1 MPKQTHNNLIRDILS
16 DLAVELEDEFKR
28 NFERKAFFDKKWKP
42 SPHGL
47 IDSGDLRESITGTA
61 HSDCVEISS
70 DAPYAAIH
78 NEGGRIQVTA
88 RMKAWAWHKYKE
100 THKSVYEAI
109 GKMRVGS
116 YIEIPQRQFIGDHP
130 AVDRAVEEI
139 ITENVDRYLDSLLDQ

>member
-1 MPKQTHNNLIRDILS
+1 MPKHTHNDLIRDILS
-16 DLAVELEDEFKR
+16 DIAVELEDEFKR

-47 IDSGDLRESITGTA
+47 IDSGDLRDSIAAEA
-61 HSDCVEISS
+61 HTDSVVIYS
-70 DAPYAAIH
+70 DADYAEIH

-100 THKSVYEAI
+100 TNKELYASI

-116 YIEIPQRQFIGDHP
+116 FIEIPKRQFIGDHP
-130 AVDRAVEEI
+130 VVDKAVEDI
-139 ITENVDRYLDSLLDQ
+139 ITENVGRYLDSLLNQ

>member
-1 MPKQTHNNLIRDILS
+1 MDHNNLIRDILS
-16 DLAVELEDEFKR
+16 DIAVELEDEFKR

-88 RMKAWAWHKYKE
+88 RMKAWHKYKE
-100 THKSVYEAI
+100 THK
-109 GKMRVGS
+109 S

>member
-1 MPKQTHNNLIRDILS
+1 
-16 DLAVELEDEFKR
+16 
-28 NFERKAFFDKKWKP
+28 
-42 SPHGL
+42 
-47 IDSGDLRESITGTA
+47 
-61 HSDCVEISS
+61 
-70 DAPYAAIH
+70 
-78 NEGGRIQVTA
+78 
-88 RMKAWAWHKYKE
+88 MKAWAWHKYKE

>member
-70 DAPYAAIH
+70 DAPYAAI
-78 NEGGRIQVTA
+78 
-88 RMKAWAWHKYKE
+88 
-100 THKSVYEAI
+100 
-109 GKMRVGS
+109 
-116 YIEIPQRQFIGDHP
+116 
-130 AVDRAVEEI
+130 
-139 ITENVDRYLDSLLDQ
+139 